1 MVDICVAEDVPWE
14 MSSSPFYWWHNIP
27 GSSDII
33 SAKDVTTMV
42 ARIIARAGQ
51 NGRGTI
57 KRLFIGGHGADGQM
71 SIGLGASG
79 ADYTGNKQLRL
90 GAGGNLLGVAG
101 PMLAK
106 LAPYLAPDCVVTLG
120 GCQVAETQV
129 GRNFLAAVSRTL
141 GGVCVQ
147 ASNVQQWTIKSQ
159 IQGTIWRAYHGEI
172 YNLGQW
178 SKIPEF
184 QPGTSRWPPH
194 ISLGTKFHPV
204 STV

>member
-14 MSSSPFYWWHNIP
+14 ISSSPFYWWHNIP
-27 GSSDII
+27 GSDHII
-33 SAKDVTTMV
+33 NAKNVTAMV
-42 ARIIARAGQ
+42 GGILALLGPRAG
-51 NGRGTI
+51 GSI
-57 KRLFIGGHGADGQM
+57 KHIFIGGHGADGQQ

-79 ADYTGNKQLRL
+79 ADYTGNTQLRL
-90 GAGGNLLGVAG
+90 GPNGTLLGVAG

-120 GCQVAETQV
+120 GCQVAESEV
-129 GRNFLAAVSRTL
+129 GRKFLLAVSKTL
-141 GGVCVQ
+141 GGVAVQ
-147 ASNVQQWTIKSQ
+147 ASNVQQWTIKGQ

-184 QPGTSRWPPH
+184 QPGTSRWPPQ
-194 ISLGTKFHPV
+194 SSGTKFNPV
-204 STV
+204 SKV